1 MNINDVK
8 QMEKLDAGFVA
19 ESIAALPEQLK
30 DALKQAQNFKIPASY
45 KKINRIVL
53 SGMGGS
59 NLGERIISSLFREE
73 LKVPLLVEAGY
84 AIPGYVDK
92 NTLFIISS
100 YSGTTEEPLSTYAA
114 AKKRGAKI
122 IGLSAVGKN
131 DKLDKMLISGK
142 DLSLTFAAG
151 INKSQQPRLGLG
163 YAVVALLLILQKVG
177 AIKFDASEIGKA
189 ADFIAAQ
196 SKKFVL
202 KNNLLLNPAKKAASE
217 IFSKQAV
224 LVGGEFLEGNLHAL
238 RNQFCENSKNFA
250 SYLVLPDMNHYA
262 IEGLGNPASNK
273 KDLIFVF
280 FESDL
285 YHPRVQKRLTLT
297 KEIVK
302 KNKIQTFSYKLTGVN
317 KLIQSFEILN
327 FGSWLTFYLAMLN
340 EVNPSLIPWVD
351 WFKKKLKS

>member
-1 MNINDVK
+1 MNINNIK
-8 QMEKLDAGFVA
+8 QMEKLDSGFVA

-30 DALKQAQNFKIPASY
+30 DALKQAQNFKIPAAY

-59 NLGERIISSLFREE
+59 NLGARIITSLFREE
-73 LKVPLLVEAGY
+73 LKVPLVIEAGY
-84 AIPGYVDK
+84 EIPGCVDK

-122 IGLSAVGKN
+122 IGLSAVGAN
-131 DKLDKMLISGK
+131 NKLAKMLSAGK
-142 DLSLTFAAG
+142 DLCLTFDAK

-177 AIKFDASEIGKA
+177 ALKFDASEIVKA

-196 SKKFVL
+196 SKKFIP
-202 KNNLLLNPAKKAASE
+202 KNSLLNPAKKAASE
-217 IFSKQAV
+217 IFGKQAV

-273 KDLIFVF
+273 KDLIFGF

-285 YHPRVQKRLTLT
+285 YHPRVQKRLALT
-297 KEIVK
+297 REIVK
-302 KNKIQTFSYKLTGVN
+302 KNKIKIFSYKLTGAN

-351 WFKKKLKS
+351 WFKKKL

>member
-1 MNINDVK
+1 MNINNIK
-8 QMEKLDAGFVA
+8 QMEKLDSGFVA

-30 DALKQAQNFKIPASY
+30 DALKQAQNFKIPAAY

-59 NLGERIISSLFREE
+59 NLGARIITSLFREE
-73 LKVPLLVEAGY
+73 LKLPLIIEAGY
-84 AIPGYVDK
+84 EIPGCVDK

-122 IGLSAVGKN
+122 IGLSDIGEN
-131 DKLDKMLISGK
+131 DKLDKMLAGK

-163 YAVVALLLILQKVG
+163 YAVVALLVILQKVG
-177 AIKFDASEIGKA
+177 AIKFNSQEIIKA
-189 ADFIAAQ
+189 AEFIATQ
-196 SKKFVL
+196 VKKLAL
-202 KNNLLLNPAKKAASE
+202 KNNLILNPAKKTARE
-217 IFSKQAV
+217 IFGKQAV

-262 IEGLGNPASNK
+262 VEGLGNPASNK
-273 KDLIFVF
+273 KDLIFGF

-285 YHPRVQKRLTLT
+285 YHPRVQKRLALT
-297 KEIVK
+297 REIVK
-302 KNKIQTFSYKLTGVN
+302 KNKIKIFSYKLTGAN

-351 WFKKKLKS
+351 WFKKKLA